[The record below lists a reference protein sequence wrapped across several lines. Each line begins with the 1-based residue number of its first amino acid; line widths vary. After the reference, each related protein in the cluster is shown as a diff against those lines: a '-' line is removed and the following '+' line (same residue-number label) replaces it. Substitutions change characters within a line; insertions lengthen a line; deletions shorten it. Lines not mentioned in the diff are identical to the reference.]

1 MAISRAELEQHLDA
15 LGLRYGAHD
24 EASLLL
30 GFETERYR
38 NPEGEG
44 RLIVAIRLDEGGEYV
59 SFHAPGVFVPGAEH
73 LDVFLRACM
82 IAQWE
87 SKMIQFEYDRQN
99 GEVAAIIEFPVED
112 ATLTERQVRRCVFG
126 LVNLLDEFYT
136 PLARAAED
144 GVLDFSSSDDLRIEN
159 LAQFL
164 AGFPPEVL
172 AEALARADAKMRG
185 QDEPGPGDDAL
196 GLGDGY

>member
-1 MAISRAELEQHLDA
+1 M
-15 LGLRYGAHD
+15 
-24 EASLLL
+24 LL
-30 GFETERYR
+30 GFETDRYL
-38 NPEGEG
+38 NPEGES
-44 RLIVAIRLDEGGEYV
+44 RLIIAIRLDEGGEYV
-59 SFHAPGVFVPGAEH
+59 SFYAPAVFQPGHEY

-87 SKMIQFEYDRQN
+87 SKMIQFEYDRQT

-112 ATLTERQVRRCVFG
+112 NTLTERQVRRCVFG
-126 LVNLLDEFYT
+126 LVNLLDEFYV
-136 PLARAAED
+136 PLQRAADE
-144 GVLDFSSSDDLRIEN
+144 GILDFSSSEDLRIEN

-185 QDEPGPGDDAL
+185 QDAGSARREDPAATRPGPRRRAVL
-196 GLGDGY
+196 SAVTS